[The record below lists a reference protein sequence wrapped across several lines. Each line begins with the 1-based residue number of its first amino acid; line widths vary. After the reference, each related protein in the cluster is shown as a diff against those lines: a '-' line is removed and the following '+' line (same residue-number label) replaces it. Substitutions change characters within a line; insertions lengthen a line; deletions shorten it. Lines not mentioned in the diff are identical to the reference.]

1 MKSIIFFSIV
11 LMMFGMLQAQSDPN
25 YRRNQFGSMLLNPA
39 QAGANPY
46 DEVSVIA
53 TKSMVGFTGAPTT
66 YSALANFKV
75 LDNLGLGVS
84 GFNDKL
90 GPISTSRL
98 SVDLAYHLKLNKDW
112 KMSVGL
118 RALGTVASVDLPS
131 LTTVQQLD
139 PHMAYQLTSGN
150 KLDAGWGL
158 LVYHKKV
165 YFGLSQP
172 RLMKTKFVNSTMTDY
187 VEAKGFVGYV
197 GGDFPLN
204 SKISARPFI
213 MYRKVSNLPMM
224 LDIASTFTY
233 NQLFDLGFNFQYG
246 SNIGLLTGYDINK
259 KLYLG
264 YSFSYPIN
272 GVVRVSTQ
280 AHEIILRL
288 KLNEKRNVKFSGPRY
303 FN

>member
-1 MKSIIFFSIV
+1 
-11 LMMFGMLQAQSDPN
+11 
-25 YRRNQFGSMLLNPA
+25 
-39 QAGANPY
+39 
-46 DEVSVIA
+46 
-53 TKSMVGFTGAPTT
+53 
-66 YSALANFKV
+66 
-75 LDNLGLGVS
+75 
-84 GFNDKL
+84 
-90 GPISTSRL
+90 
-98 SVDLAYHLKLNKDW
+98 
-112 KMSVGL
+112 
-118 RALGTVASVDLPS
+118 
-131 LTTVQQLD
+131 
-139 PHMAYQLTSGN
+139 
-150 KLDAGWGL
+150 
-158 LVYHKKV
+158 
-165 YFGLSQP
+165 
-172 RLMKTKFVNSTMTDY
+172 MKTKFVNSTMTDY

-246 SNIGLLTGYDINK
+246 SNVGLLTGYDINK